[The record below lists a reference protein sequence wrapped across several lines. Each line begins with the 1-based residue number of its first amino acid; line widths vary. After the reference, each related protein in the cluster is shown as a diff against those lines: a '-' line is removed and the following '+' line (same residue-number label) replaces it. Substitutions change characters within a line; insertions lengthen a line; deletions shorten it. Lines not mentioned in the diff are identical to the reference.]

1 MKSQAAS
8 RARNCNPNAS
18 EPKPGFE
25 PEHAT
30 VRCHICPHV
39 VNLAWV
45 STGGCVVD
53 STTQFYSAASEVLC
67 STLGTAGRIGRCQF
81 AVDVR
86 STGRWPVTPHG
97 YGIQFGFFFL
107 LARVQPV

>member
-1 MKSQAAS
+1 MTPNESLLALPPRPRTRPGARS
-8 RARNCNPNAS
+8 RGLRP
-18 EPKPGFE
+18 
-25 PEHAT
+25 
-30 VRCHICPHV
+30 
-39 VNLAWV
+39 W
-45 STGGCVVD
+45 STINGGCVVD